1 MGKKLVRKLGD
12 SKKIPVNIENT
23 KLSKGEIFLEVIRI
37 LSSLVGKVIP
47 WGAICFVAKELAGK
61 ATTLDSNFLGEYA
74 NLDFE
79 NLFKNIYVY
88 AIIFFIIV
96 IIVLIVYIFVLR
108 IENKNLNEENQ
119 NLKQIIKEKQKK
131 GVKK

>member
-1 MGKKLVRKLGD
+1 MVRRLGN

-37 LSSLVGKVIP
+37 ISSLVGKVFP
-47 WGAICFVAKELAGK
+47 WGALYFIAKELAGK
-61 ATTLDSNFLGEYA
+61 STTLDSNFLGEYA

-79 NLFKNIYVY
+79 NLFKNLYVY
-88 AIIFFIIV
+88 VIIFFVIV
-96 IIVLIVYIFVLR
+96 IFALIVYISVLKK
-108 IENKNLNEENQ
+108 ENKNLNEENQ

-131 GVKK
+131 GVKKWI